1 MARLQIKRVPVALG
15 DAVIRLD
22 PEEVAKAT
30 QTIDKLLDEYRKA
43 AQPDRPSLAIAKAEA
58 DRLYRA
64 GLGSPEMLREM
75 VGQIKTYLQRL
86 TRPDA
91 SDELQD
97 LARLAAELHLRDG
110 RHHQAITN
118 VLSYVVPYRKGLA
131 NSADKA
137 AQVDCLRAVS
147 RAARLVIGPL
157 LRLNTER
164 LASSYSSQLR
174 GFSELEHHDA
184 PAGPQPIGHAVP
196 VTDGFMM
203 GTIRFR
209 RLDRLNALRDVLAG
223 VEAVV
228 LAESMHRRGGL
239 AARGRDIRSV
249 ARQLRALRDAMVRL
263 DARHLADLMPS
274 RTGDTSKAPL
284 VAVAGL
290 LSGLA
295 TAARTAADG
304 LRSAMGR
311 PKASDPLVLGVQALA
326 DLWHQ
331 AHGIAPRITNNRGS
345 FCDMCLVLLGPDGV
359 GFAES
364 TIKGQ
369 VRLAVHAH
377 AQGRAE

>member
-1 MARLQIKRVPVALG
+1 MNRLSIERIPDTPRDDVVKVDQ
-15 DAVIRLD
+15 
-22 PEEVAKAT
+22 EEVVKAM
-30 QTIDKLLDEYRKA
+30 QTIDKLFDEYRKA
-43 AQPDRPSLAIAKAEA
+43 AKPDRPSLAIAKAEA

-75 VGQIKTYLQRL
+75 LGEIKTYLQRL

-91 SDELQD
+91 SDEVQG
-97 LARLAAELHLRDG
+97 LALIAAKRHLGDG
-110 RHHQAITN
+110 RHQQAIAN
-118 VLSYVVPYRKGLA
+118 VLSHVVPYRKGLA
-131 NSADKA
+131 NSADTA
-137 AQVDCLRAVS
+137 AQVECLRAVS
-147 RAARLVIGPL
+147 RAAGLVKGPL

-174 GFSELEHHDA
+174 GFLELEHHDA
-184 PAGPQPIGHAVP
+184 PAEPQPIGHAVP

-209 RLDRLNALRDVLAG
+209 RLDRLNAFRDVLAG
-223 VEAVV
+223 VEAIV
-228 LAESMHRRGGL
+228 LAEIKHRKGGL
-239 AARGRDIRSV
+239 AARGRDVQSV

-263 DARHLADLMPS
+263 DARHLSDLIPS
-274 RTGDTSKAPL
+274 RTGDTSQAPL

-295 TAARTAADG
+295 MAARTAADG
-304 LRSAMGR
+304 LRPPMGR
-311 PKASDPLVLGVQALA
+311 PKAADPLVLGVQALA

-331 AHGIAPRITNNRGS
+331 AKGAAPTITNNRGS

-359 GFAES
+359 GFAVS

-369 VRLAVHAH
+369 VRLAVHA
-377 AQGRAE
+377 QGRAE